1 MNDLSF
7 DYNLTDLEKSVLIE
21 SIQSDIRLKEL
32 DYMEQMIDMRTDL
45 NKQQALLKVLVES
58 GTYEDLEYL
67 YEEAEQEQ
75 KEEKKGVIGS
85 IVDAIASIFKSIGN
99 ALSGLVKGN
108 KNKNPDEELEVDKES
123 WEATK
128 KINVGFGPIKKE
140 LELPEPT
147 PANILK
153 AFAALAGTVCVG
165 VGAFKLTGK
174 VKEKIK
180 IKRSEQTAESE
191 KALENEKV
199 ISSFLDRAKDKAGW
213 LADGVKEKLQ
223 EFGNFIKNCL
233 AKIGIGSGASDDANA
248 NTDGKEPAKTGNDGK
263 NEPAK
268 PANNANNNGGKSK
281 EDQAKSWLIRDFG
294 ADAAEQLRQQN
305 GGSWADAAAAQGITE
320 KSLEDYVS
328 LYDDE
333 IYESTNIFGHNLANE
348 YTTEQKE
355 YEASLDDVYDFFM
368 NNY

>member
-7 DYNLTDLEKSVLIE
+7 DCSLTDLEKSVLIE

-32 DYMEQMIDMRTDL
+32 EYMEQMIDMRTDL

-67 YEEAEQEQ
+67 YEEAEEEQ

-99 ALSGLVKGN
+99 ALSNLIKGN
-108 KNKNPDEELEVDKES
+108 KNKNPDEEVEVDKEA

-128 KINVGFGPIKKE
+128 KINLNFGPVQKE
-140 LELPEPT
+140 LTVPEPS

-153 AFAALAGTVCVG
+153 AFAALAGIVCAG
-165 VGAFKLTGK
+165 VGAFKLLGK
-174 VKEKIK
+174 AKEKVK

-199 ISSFLDRAKDKAGW
+199 ISSFLDKAKDKAGW
-213 LADGVKEKLQ
+213 LANGVKEKLQ

-233 AKIGIGSGASDDANA
+233 AKIGIGSGAKTEETEEPANNNDGNNG
-248 NTDGKEPAKTGNDGK
+248 NTEPAKTDDKKASKPESK
-263 NEPAK
+263 NLTEDKAK
-268 PANNANNNGGKSK
+268 AF
-281 EDQAKSWLIRDFG
+281 LIRDFG
-294 ADAAEQLRQQN
+294 QQGAEQLYKQS
-305 GGSWADAAAAQGITE
+305 GGKSWIIAAQDQGITE
-320 KSLEDYVS
+320 SAILSNYLSLTEDELNNADNVFGVNIR
-328 LYDDE
+328 DDV
-333 IYESTNIFGHNLANE
+333 YQ
-348 YTTEQKE
+348 EQAE
-355 YEASLDDVYDFFM
+355 YEESLDDVYDF
-368 NNY
+368 

>member
-7 DYNLTDLEKSVLIE
+7 DCKLTDLEKSVLIE

-75 KEEKKGVIGS
+75 KEEKKGVVGS

-99 ALSGLVKGN
+99 ALSNLIKGN
-108 KNKNPDEELEVDKES
+108 KNKNPDEEVEVDKEA

-128 KINVGFGPIKKE
+128 SINVNFGPIQKE
-140 LELPEPT
+140 LTVPEPT

-153 AFAALAGTVCVG
+153 AFASLAGIVCAG
-165 VGAFKLTGK
+165 VGAFKLLGK
-174 VKEKIK
+174 VKEKVK

-199 ISSFLDRAKDKAGW
+199 ITSFLDKAKDKTGW
-213 LADGVKEKLQ
+213 LANGVKEKLQ

-248 NTDGKEPAKTGNDGK
+248 NNDGNNGNGEPAKTDDK
-263 NEPAK
+263 NGSK
-268 PANNANNNGGKSK
+268 PESK
-281 EDQAKSWLIRDFG
+281 NLTEDKAKSFLIRDFG
-294 ADAAEQLRQQN
+294 QQGAEQLYKQS
-305 GGSWADAAAAQGITE
+305 GGKSWIIAAQDQGITE
-320 KSLEDYVS
+320 SAILSNYLSLTEDELNNADNVFGVNIR
-328 LYDDE
+328 DDVYRE
-333 IYESTNIFGHNLANE
+333 HA
-348 YTTEQKE
+348 E
-355 YEASLDDVYDFFM
+355 YEESLDDVYDFFM
-368 NNY
+368 NN